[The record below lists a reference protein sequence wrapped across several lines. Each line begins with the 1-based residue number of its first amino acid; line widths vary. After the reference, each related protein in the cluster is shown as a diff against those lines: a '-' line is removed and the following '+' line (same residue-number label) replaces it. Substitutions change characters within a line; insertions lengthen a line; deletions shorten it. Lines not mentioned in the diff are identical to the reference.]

1 MMGPKTTWQAIADIL
16 ATEGVRHLF
25 GLPGNPRQ
33 LYEALLDHPEITPV
47 LVREESS
54 GGFMAHAYARV
65 TNGPAVCFGSPAPG
79 VANLVPAIMEAQVAC
94 LPLIA
99 LGAAAPQSTL
109 GQGAFQECDQ
119 LGMMRPV
126 TKWAWRITSPER
138 APWAMRRAFH
148 LATSGQPGP
157 VYVEVPSDVGLAQ
170 PEMPTYRPVPRPLR
184 PAGDEE
190 AVKAI
195 ADLLCQAEHPLLLV
209 GGGGLLSGAQ
219 DEVQALAEK
228 WRLALAT
235 TPGGR
240 GIIHEDH
247 PLALG
252 LTGLYFNP
260 VCAGAF
266 AQTDPVLVIGSRL
279 ERFQASGWTILPEG
293 ARLVQVDIEPFEIG
307 RSYVADAAVIS
318 DARLVLRQLLAALWK
333 RLSPD
338 SLPWREWSSSLAE
351 AKAAYLSEVAQECRT
366 EELPIRTKRIV
377 CELGHTFGPE
387 TILVNEN
394 GSQDLWTYYVPYYR
408 GRQGGLC
415 VPLGEHTCLG
425 LGVAGAIG
433 AKLARPEKRVVC
445 ATGDGAFHTEMKEL
459 PTAVQYS
466 APVSWVVLDKRSFGW
481 PKLHERRGGWQR
493 YIAVDFEAQPD
504 FAAVARASGCYGE
517 RVELPAEI
525 TPALHRALE
534 ANNSGDPPV
543 LHFIVDDTEF
553 GRGFRAQYR
562 L

>member
-1 MMGPKTTWQAIADIL
+1 MSPKTTWQAIADIL
-16 ATEGVRHLF
+16 AAEGVRHLF

-33 LYEALLDHPEITPV
+33 LYEALLDHSEIAPV

-54 GGFMAHAYARV
+54 GGFMAYAYARV
-65 TNGPAVCFGSPAPG
+65 TNRPAVCFGSPGPG
-79 VANLVPAIMEAQVAC
+79 VANLVPAILEAQAAC
-94 LPLIA
+94 LPVIA

-119 LGMMRPV
+119 LGMMRPI
-126 TKWAWRITSPER
+126 TKWAWRITSPEG

-170 PEMPTYRPVPRPLR
+170 AEMPAYQPVPRPLR

-190 AVKAI
+190 AVEAI
-195 ADLLCQAEHPLLLV
+195 ADLLCQSKHPLLLV
-209 GGGGLLSGAQ
+209 GGGGLLSGTQ
-219 DEVQALAEK
+219 GEVRALAEE
-228 WRLALAT
+228 WRLPVAT

-240 GIIHEDH
+240 GIIPEDH

-260 VCAGAF
+260 LGAEAF
-266 AQTDPVLVIGSRL
+266 TETDLVLAIGSRL
-279 ERFQASGWTILPEG
+279 EQFQTSDWTILPEG

-307 RSYVADAAVIS
+307 RNYVPDAAVIG
-318 DARLVLRQLLAALWK
+318 DARLVLRQLLMAL
-333 RLSPD
+333 RETLSSDP
-338 SLPWREWSSSLAE
+338 LPWREWSSSLAE
-351 AKAAYLSEVAQECRT
+351 AKAAYLSEVAEECHT
-366 EELPIRTKRIV
+366 EEVPIRTKRV
-377 CELGHTFGPE
+377 VWELGQAWGPE

-394 GSQDLWTYYVPYYR
+394 GSQDLWTYYVPYYQV
-408 GRQGGLC
+408 RQGGLC
-415 VPLGEHTCLG
+415 VPPGEQTCLG

-433 AKLARPEKRVVC
+433 AKLARPEKHVVC
-445 ATGDGAFHTEMKEL
+445 VTGDGAFQTEMKEL

-466 APVSWVVLDKRSFGW
+466 APVTWVVLDNRSLGW
-481 PKLHERRGGWQR
+481 PKLHERLAGWQR

-534 ANNSGDPPV
+534 ANNSGQPAV

-553 GRGFRAQYR
+553 GPGFRAQHG